1 MLRKKFFNLSITTM
15 VVMLLNWTL
24 TILLPYKGIPIFP
37 YSNISV
43 SEKKSII
50 ISVLLNSG
58 SYDSLLNMIF
68 LVLVYLLSLN
78 YLLSSFEAFYIVRFK
93 SKLCFLKHNFM
104 ICTIFT
110 LLFVFIKTLVGII
123 CSSALF
129 GQENLKHLSYYRIEL
144 VNSIL
149 PILFYSLNGLIL
161 ISFNYIIGKKY
172 SVIFIF
178 LLNLFEY
185 ALIKLNIV
193 TWIFIKDATKFSMFL
208 SGKITYSIFIS
219 TIFRSILYII
229 IVSCLGNYLVCNKD
243 NFINEKK

>member
-129 GQENLKHLSYYRIEL
+129 GQEEGANCASGLKTSVSIYLMCFIYY
-144 VNSIL
+144 
-149 PILFYSLNGLIL
+149 Y
-161 ISFNYIIGKKY
+161 
-172 SVIFIF
+172 FI
-178 LLNLFEY
+178 Y
-185 ALIKLNIV
+185 
-193 TWIFIKDATKFSMFL
+193 
-208 SGKITYSIFIS
+208 
-219 TIFRSILYII
+219 
-229 IVSCLGNYLVCNKD
+229 
-243 NFINEKK
+243 